1 LYIIIYYYILLYTI
15 IYIPRAICQTTMEK
29 NIFKNTYL
37 HLSLKV
43 SVAVQVIS
51 AVIQFFPM
59 FMSVPP
65 AYMILKQLLFLE
77 NIVQVVQ
84 GSFYA
89 WLVYNIK
96 NETNITSKRYMD
108 WVITTPI
115 MLITLICYMIFLRTN
130 NENNENNKNIET
142 MQNIHDI
149 EKTQKQIDIFSILRE
164 NRGVIIT
171 IVILNTLMLL
181 FGYLGE
187 TNVIPVIWGILIGFI
202 PFIIYYYLI
211 YNNFVKSD
219 TNTNTNISNTQS
231 NINTTIL
238 KLFLYFVFFW
248 SLYGL
253 IGFLPY
259 YVKNT
264 LYNIIDL
271 FSKNFFGLLLSYLI
285 FTNSVK

>member
-1 LYIIIYYYILLYTI
+1 MGI
-15 IYIPRAICQTTMEK
+15 

-37 HLSLKV
+37 HLSLKL
-43 SVAVQVIS
+43 SVIVQII
-51 AVIQFFPM
+51 AAIIQFFSM
-59 FMSVPP
+59 FMNVPP
-65 AYMILKQLLFLE
+65 AYNILKQLLFLE
-77 NIVQVVQ
+77 NIVQVIQ

-115 MLITLICYMIFLRTN
+115 MLITLICYIIFLRKTN
-130 NENNENNKNIET
+130 QDKNVEN
-142 MQNIHDI
+142 MQNTDDI
-149 EKTQKQIDIFSILRE
+149 QKPQDENQTLKHADMFSILKE
-164 NRGVIIT
+164 NSSIILT
-171 IVILNTLMLL
+171 IVLLNATMLL

-187 TNVIPVIWGILIGFI
+187 TNVIPIVWAILIGFI
-202 PFIIYYYLI
+202 PFIIYYYII
-211 YNNFVKSD
+211 YDKFIKRDSYIIGNNKIN
-219 TNTNTNISNTQS
+219 NTATTD
-231 NINTTIL
+231 INDTIL
-238 KLFLYFVFFW
+238 KIFLYFVFFW
-248 SLYGL
+248 SLYGI

-285 FTNSVK
+285 FVNSVKK

>member
-1 LYIIIYYYILLYTI
+1 
-15 IYIPRAICQTTMEK
+15 MEK
-29 NIFKNTYL
+29 NIFKKTYL

-43 SVAVQVIS
+43 SVAVQIIC
-51 AVIQFFPM
+51 ALIQFFSM

-130 NENNENNKNIET
+130 NENNKNIET
-142 MQNIHDI
+142 MQNMQDMQDMQNMQDI

-164 NRGVIIT
+164 NSAVIIT
-171 IVILNTLMLL
+171 IVVLNALMLL

-187 TNVIPVIWGILIGFI
+187 TNVIPIVWGVLIGFI
-202 PFIIYYYLI
+202 PFMIYYYLI
-211 YNNFVKSD
+211 YNNFVKSN
-219 TNTNTNISNTQS
+219 TNTNTNTNTTQS

-238 KLFLYFVFFW
+238 KLFLYFLFFW

-259 YVKNT
+259 YIKNT

-271 FSKNFFGLLLSYLI
+271 FSKNFFGILLSYLI

>member
-1 LYIIIYYYILLYTI
+1 
-15 IYIPRAICQTTMEK
+15 MEK
-29 NIFKNTYL
+29 SIFKNRYL

-59 FMSVPP
+59 FMVVPP
-65 AYMILKQLLFLE
+65 AYIILKQLLFLE

-89 WLVYNIK
+89 WLIYNIK

-108 WVITTPI
+108 WAITTPI

-130 NENNENNKNIET
+130 NENNKNIET
-142 MQNIHDI
+142 MQTMQNIHDIQDI

-164 NRGVIIT
+164 NSAVIIT
-171 IVILNTLMLL
+171 IVLLNALMLL

-187 TNVIPVIWGILIGFI
+187 INVIPVIWGILIGFI

-219 TNTNTNISNTQS
+219 TNTDTNITNTQS

-271 FSKNFFGLLLSYLI
+271 FSKNFFGILLSYLI
-285 FTNSVK
+285 FTNSVKNS

>member
-1 LYIIIYYYILLYTI
+1 
-15 IYIPRAICQTTMEK
+15 MEK
-29 NIFKNTYL
+29 SIFKNTYL

-59 FMSVPP
+59 FMNVPP
-65 AYMILKQLLFLE
+65 AYIILKQLLILE

-115 MLITLICYMIFLRTN
+115 MLITLTCYIIFLRTTN
-130 NENNENNKNIET
+130 TNNKNIEN
-142 MQNIHDI
+142 MQNIHDASVSDL
-149 EKTQKQIDIFSILRE
+149 EKSQKQLDIFTILRE
-164 NRGVIIT
+164 NSGVILT
-171 IVILNTLMLL
+171 IVLLNAAMLL

-187 TNVIPVIWGILIGFI
+187 TNVIPISRAILIGFI
-202 PFIIYYYLI
+202 PFAIYYYII
-211 YNNFVKSD
+211 YDRFVKV
-219 TNTNTNISNTQS
+219 NTQETTRTD
-231 NINTTIL
+231 TTIL

-248 SLYGL
+248 SLYGI

-259 YVKNT
+259 YIKNT
-264 LYNIIDL
+264 LYNVIDL

-285 FTNSVK
+285 FVNSIKE

>member
-1 LYIIIYYYILLYTI
+1 
-15 IYIPRAICQTTMEK
+15 MEK
-29 NIFKNTYL
+29 NVFKSTYL

-43 SVAVQVIS
+43 SVAVQIIS
-51 AVIQFFPM
+51 MVVQFFPM
-59 FMSVPP
+59 FMSLPP

-77 NIVQVVQ
+77 NIVQVIQ

-130 NENNENNKNIET
+130 NENNKNIET
-142 MQNIHDI
+142 MQNINDIQDI

-164 NRGVIIT
+164 NSAVIIT
-171 IVILNTLMLL
+171 IVLLNALMLL

-187 TNVIPVIWGILIGFI
+187 INVIPVIWGILLGFI
-202 PFIIYYYLI
+202 PFVIYYYLI

-219 TNTNTNISNTQS
+219 TNTNTNTSNTQS

-271 FSKNFFGLLLSYLI
+271 FSKNFFGILLSYLI

>member
-1 LYIIIYYYILLYTI
+1 
-15 IYIPRAICQTTMEK
+15 
-29 NIFKNTYL
+29 
-37 HLSLKV
+37 
-43 SVAVQVIS
+43 
-51 AVIQFFPM
+51 
-59 FMSVPP
+59 
-65 AYMILKQLLFLE
+65 
-77 NIVQVVQ
+77 
-84 GSFYA
+84 
-89 WLVYNIK
+89 
-96 NETNITSKRYMD
+96 
-108 WVITTPI
+108 
-115 MLITLICYMIFLRTN
+115 MIFLRK
-130 NENNENNKNIET
+130 NNENNKNIET
-142 MQNIHDI
+142 MQNMQNIQDI

-164 NRGVIIT
+164 NSAVIII
-171 IVILNTLMLL
+171 IVVLNALMLL

-187 TNVIPVIWGILIGFI
+187 INVIPVIWGILIGFI

-219 TNTNTNISNTQS
+219 TNTDTNITNTQS

-271 FSKNFFGLLLSYLI
+271 FSKNFFGILLSYLI

>member
-1 LYIIIYYYILLYTI
+1 MGI
-15 IYIPRAICQTTMEK
+15 

-37 HLSLKV
+37 HLSLKL
-43 SVAVQVIS
+43 SVIVQII
-51 AVIQFFPM
+51 AAIIQFFSM
-59 FMSVPP
+59 FMNVPP
-65 AYMILKQLLFLE
+65 AYNILKQLLFLE

-115 MLITLICYMIFLRTN
+115 MLITLICYIIFLRTTN
-130 NENNENNKNIET
+130 QDKNVEN
-142 MQNIHDI
+142 MQNIHD
-149 EKTQKQIDIFSILRE
+149 TQDAQKPQDENQTLKQADMFNILRE
-164 NRGVIIT
+164 NSRVIIT
-171 IVILNTLMLL
+171 IVLLNAAMLL

-187 TNVIPVIWGILIGFI
+187 TNVIPIVWAILIGFI
-202 PFIIYYYLI
+202 PFIIYYYII
-211 YNNFVKSD
+211 YDKFIKRDSYIIGNNKIN
-219 TNTNTNISNTQS
+219 NTTTTTD
-231 NINTTIL
+231 INDTIL
-238 KLFLYFVFFW
+238 KIFLYFVFFW
-248 SLYGL
+248 SLYGI
-253 IGFLPY
+253 IGFFPY

-285 FTNSVK
+285 FANSVKN

>member
-1 LYIIIYYYILLYTI
+1 
-15 IYIPRAICQTTMEK
+15 MEK
-29 NIFKNTYL
+29 NVFKNTYL

-65 AYMILKQLLFLE
+65 AYIILKQLLILE

-96 NETNITSKRYMD
+96 NETNITPKRYMD
-108 WVITTPI
+108 WAITTPI
-115 MLITLICYMIFLRTN
+115 MLITLICYIIFLRTT

-149 EKTQKQIDIFSILRE
+149 QDIEKTQKQVDVFSILRE
-164 NRGVIIT
+164 NSAVIIT
-171 IVILNTLMLL
+171 IVILNALMLF

-187 TNVIPVIWGILIGFI
+187 TNVIPISWGVLIGFI
-202 PFIIYYYLI
+202 PFMIYYYII
-211 YNNFVKSD
+211 YDKFVKVNDSL
-219 TNTNTNISNTQS
+219 TAAYNPTTTS
-231 NINTTIL
+231 INSTIL
-238 KLFLYFVFFW
+238 KLFLYFLFFW
-248 SLYGL
+248 SLYG
-253 IGFLPY
+253 IMGFLPY
-259 YVKNT
+259 YIKNT

-285 FTNSVK
+285 FVNSVKK

>member
-1 LYIIIYYYILLYTI
+1 
-15 IYIPRAICQTTMEK
+15 MVFNK
-29 NIFKNTYL
+29 IFDVGYNLNTLDNGVFKKTYL

-43 SVAVQVIS
+43 SVAVQVIA

-59 FMSVPP
+59 FMSVSPGF
-65 AYMILKQLLFLE
+65 AILKQLLILE

-89 WLVYNIK
+89 WLVYNVK
-96 NETNITSKRYMD
+96 NETNITAKRYMD
-108 WVITTPI
+108 WVITTPL
-115 MLITLICYMIFLRTN
+115 MLITLMCYMIFLRKTN
-130 NENNENNKNIET
+130 KDKDSKIIIENMQSVQT
-142 MQNIHDI
+142 MQ
-149 EKTQKQIDIFSILRE
+149 ETQKSQTHADIFSILRE
-164 NRGVIIT
+164 NYTPIIA
-171 IVILNTLMLL
+171 IVLLNAAMLL

-187 TNVIPVIWGILIGFI
+187 TNVIPIAKGILIGFI
-202 PFIIYYYLI
+202 PFMIYYYII
-211 YNNFVKSD
+211 YIKFVKKDSYLITDDAKSQHAKSD
-219 TNTNTNISNTQS
+219 VDTK
-231 NINTTIL
+231 IL

-285 FTNSVK
+285 YVNALESN

>member
-1 LYIIIYYYILLYTI
+1 
-15 IYIPRAICQTTMEK
+15 MEK

-51 AVIQFFPM
+51 MVIQFFPM

-115 MLITLICYMIFLRTN
+115 MLITLICYMIFLRTT
-130 NENNENNKNIET
+130 NENTET
-142 MQNIHDI
+142 MQNMQDI

-164 NRGVIIT
+164 NSAVIIT
-171 IVILNTLMLL
+171 IVVLNALMLL

-187 TNVIPVIWGILIGFI
+187 INVIPVTWGVLIGFI
-202 PFIIYYYLI
+202 PFVIYYYLI
-211 YNNFVKSD
+211 YNNFVKSN
-219 TNTNTNISNTQS
+219 TNTNTNTNTTQS

-285 FTNSVK
+285 FTNSVKNS

>member
-1 LYIIIYYYILLYTI
+1 
-15 IYIPRAICQTTMEK
+15 MEK
-29 NIFKNTYL
+29 NKNVFKNTYL
-37 HLSLKV
+37 PLSLKV

-51 AVIQFFPM
+51 MVIQFFPM
-59 FMSVPP
+59 FMNVPP

-77 NIVQVVQ
+77 NVVQVIQ

-108 WVITTPI
+108 WAITTPI
-115 MLITLICYMIFLRTN
+115 MLITLICYMIFLRTS
-130 NENNENNKNIET
+130 NENIET
-142 MQNIHDI
+142 MQTMQTMQDI
-149 EKTQKQIDIFSILRE
+149 QKTQKQIDIFSILRE
-164 NRGVIIT
+164 NSAVIIT
-171 IVILNTLMLL
+171 IVILNATMLL

-187 TNVIPVIWGILIGFI
+187 INVIPVIWGILIGFI

-211 YNNFVKSD
+211 YNNFVKID
-219 TNTNTNISNTQS
+219 TNTNTMQS

-238 KLFLYFVFFW
+238 KLFLYFLFFW

-259 YVKNT
+259 YIKNT

-271 FSKNFFGLLLSYLI
+271 FSKNFFGILLSYLI
-285 FTNSVK
+285 FTNSVKK

>member
-1 LYIIIYYYILLYTI
+1 
-15 IYIPRAICQTTMEK
+15 MEK
-29 NIFKNTYL
+29 SIFKNTYL

-43 SVAVQVIS
+43 SIAVQVIS

-59 FMSVPP
+59 FMNVPP
-65 AYMILKQLLFLE
+65 AYMILKQLLILE

-115 MLITLICYMIFLRTN
+115 MLITLICYMIFLRK
-130 NENNENNKNIET
+130 NNKNIENMQN
-142 MQNIHDI
+142 MQNIQGIQGI
-149 EKTQKQIDIFSILRE
+149 EDTKNTQNQVDIFTILRE
-164 NRGVIIT
+164 NGGVIIT
-171 IVILNTLMLL
+171 IVLLNAIMLL

-187 TNVIPVIWGILIGFI
+187 INVIPIVWGILIGFI
-202 PFIIYYYLI
+202 PFIIYYYII
-211 YNNFVKSD
+211 YIKFVKKDMNASEH
-219 TNTNTNISNTQS
+219 QS

-259 YVKNT
+259 YIKNT

-285 FTNSVK
+285 FVNSIKE

>member
-1 LYIIIYYYILLYTI
+1 
-15 IYIPRAICQTTMEK
+15 MEK
-29 NIFKNTYL
+29 SIFKNTYL

-59 FMSVPP
+59 FMNVPP
-65 AYMILKQLLFLE
+65 AYIILKQLLILE

-115 MLITLICYMIFLRTN
+115 MLITLICYMIFLRKD
-130 NENNENNKNIET
+130 NKNIEN
-142 MQNIHDI
+142 MQNINDIQDI

-164 NRGVIIT
+164 NSAVIIT
-171 IVILNTLMLL
+171 IVLLNALMLL

-187 TNVIPVIWGILIGFI
+187 INAIPIIWGILIGFI

-219 TNTNTNISNTQS
+219 INTSMTNAQS

-259 YVKNT
+259 YIKNT

-285 FTNSVK
+285 FVNSIKE

>member
-1 LYIIIYYYILLYTI
+1 
-15 IYIPRAICQTTMEK
+15 MEK
-29 NIFKNTYL
+29 NVFKKIYL

-43 SVAVQVIS
+43 SVVVQVIS
-51 AVIQFFPM
+51 MVIQFFPM

-96 NETNITSKRYMD
+96 NETNITSKRYID
-108 WVITTPI
+108 WAITTPI

-130 NENNENNKNIET
+130 NENIET
-142 MQNIHDI
+142 MQNIDDI

-164 NRGVIIT
+164 NSAVIIT
-171 IVILNTLMLL
+171 IVVLNALMLL

-187 TNVIPVIWGILIGFI
+187 TNVIPIVWGVLIGFI
-202 PFIIYYYLI
+202 PFTIYYYLI

-219 TNTNTNISNTQS
+219 TNTSNTQS

-285 FTNSVK
+285 FTNSVKNS

>member
-1 LYIIIYYYILLYTI
+1 MYIIIYYYILLYTI

>member
-1 LYIIIYYYILLYTI
+1 
-15 IYIPRAICQTTMEK
+15 MEK
-29 NIFKNTYL
+29 NVFKKIYL

-43 SVAVQVIS
+43 SVVVQVIS
-51 AVIQFFPM
+51 MVIQFFPM

-96 NETNITSKRYMD
+96 NETNITSKRYID
-108 WVITTPI
+108 WAITTPI

-130 NENNENNKNIET
+130 NKNIET
-142 MQNIHDI
+142 MQNIDDI

-164 NRGVIIT
+164 NSAVIIT
-171 IVILNTLMLL
+171 IVVLNALMLL

-187 TNVIPVIWGILIGFI
+187 TNVIPIVWGVLIGFI
-202 PFIIYYYLI
+202 PFTIYYYLI

-219 TNTNTNISNTQS
+219 TNTSNTQS

-259 YVKNT
+259 YIKNT

-271 FSKNFFGLLLSYLI
+271 FSKNFFGILLSYLI
-285 FTNSVK
+285 FVNSVKNS

>member
-1 LYIIIYYYILLYTI
+1 
-15 IYIPRAICQTTMEK
+15 MEK

-51 AVIQFFPM
+51 MVIQFFPM

-130 NENNENNKNIET
+130 NENNKNIET
-142 MQNIHDI
+142 MQNINDIQDI

-164 NRGVIIT
+164 NSAVIIT
-171 IVILNTLMLL
+171 IVVLNALMLL

-187 TNVIPVIWGILIGFI
+187 INVIPVTWGVLIGFI
-202 PFIIYYYLI
+202 PFVIYYYLI
-211 YNNFVKSD
+211 YNNFVKSN
-219 TNTNTNISNTQS
+219 TNTNTNTNNTQS

-285 FTNSVK
+285 FTNSVKNS